1 MLSSDRNRGIERN
14 MGLVGQVIKDKV
26 RDLQG
31 IGIYTYDDL
40 FQIGCIGLCKAVD
53 TFKPDKRGSLSTY
66 AYILIRNE
74 IMDALEY
81 ATLRRTRELP
91 TDPDELMGKIMPELP
106 DGTLQNLNHALE
118 AARSEASGVTA
129 KGIEAI
135 RLLAQ
140 GYSHREIGN
149 LMGGASANNVTAWVA
164 RARKFLRGRSDI
176 TTLED
181 PS

>member
-1 MLSSDRNRGIERN
+1 MLSSDRGRLIEEN

-26 RDLQG
+26 RDVRG
-31 IGIYTYDDL
+31 IGIYSYDDL
-40 FQIGCIGLCKAVD
+40 FQIGCIGLCKAVS
-53 TFKPDKRGSLSTY
+53 TYKPGKGKLSTY

-91 TDPDELMGKIMPELP
+91 TDADELLGKVVPEFP
-106 DGTLQNLNHALE
+106 DGTLQTLYHALD
-118 AARSEASGVTA
+118 AARSQTSGVTA

-135 RLLAQ
+135 RLLAH
-140 GYSHREIGN
+140 GYTNKEIGI

-164 RARKFLRGRSDI
+164 KARRYLRSQPDI
-176 TTLED
+176 AKPED
-181 PS
+181 PI